1 MSEIKINKIVGDSFE
16 DMSITEMTMVQGSGD
31 DISGEF
37 TTSPACVALS
47 VAFSQQSSVKCSIS
61 GERNFRC
68 NFRCSYFNS

>member
-47 VAFSQQSSVKCSIS
+47 VAFSATIICKMRIS

>member
-37 TTSPACVALS
+37 TTSPA
-47 VAFSQQSSVKCSIS
+47 
-61 GERNFRC
+61 
-68 NFRCSYFNS
+68 